1 MTAKLLSPIHHLNVI
16 VSVDWLR
23 WIDDYRRPPNPS
35 PHGIGE
41 RVTGDRKRDVSR
53 QTVQPMASFSALA
66 RPV

>member
-1 MTAKLLSPIHHLNVI
+1 MSQALDSAEAK
-16 VSVDWLR
+16 DKKLR

-41 RVTGDRKRDVSR
+41 RVTGARKRDVSR
-53 QTVQPMASFSALA
+53 QTVRPMASFSALA